1 MPHPSV
7 LLAPGRAPVDE
18 SLRASDA
25 ALTRAF
31 NEAFPEGNK
40 FRVAAI
46 VKWVTKLDGD
56 ASVRERRREE
66 KSISVKEAHARRTDA
81 EKAEIAAKLSEV
93 HARRTDAEKAEI
105 AVKFSATMAAKTE
118 EEKAAMVAKRAET
131 IAARKAEAMA
141 AIEG

>member
-31 NEAFPEGNK
+31 NEAIPEGNK
-40 FRVAAI
+40 FRVGAI

-66 KSISVKEAHARRTDA
+66 KSASVKEAYARRTDA
-81 EKAEIAAKLSEV
+81 KKAEIAA
-93 HARRTDAEKAEI
+93 
-105 AVKFSATMAAKTE
+105 KFSATMAAKTWE
-118 EEKAAMVAKRAET
+118 EMAAMVAKRAET

>member
-81 EKAEIAAKLSEV
+81 EKAEIA
-93 HARRTDAEKAEI
+93 
-105 AVKFSATMAAKTE
+105 VKFSATMAAKTE